1 MPTLQGKNYVSKN
14 AYVPKL
20 QLNAEAELVSEGEL
34 NRNKFP
40 IPERW
45 KF

>member
-20 QLNAEAELVSEGEL
+20 QLTAEAQLASKEEL
-34 NRNKFP
+34 NRKN
-40 IPERW
+40 
-45 KF
+45 